1 MLRSDVAA
9 PAPEREASMQSTGP
23 VPQPDPP
30 GGIRARFGR
39 RPVDEPRLLPS
50 EYRLADVLQRAVE
63 ERLEVGLQAIEEHA
77 TDMMREIAGEIWRTG
92 GGDVRPE
99 QERIVSLLSRD
110 QAVKSL
116 IASSDERF
124 QALAVRS
131 ARLEDSLRDLA
142 ETGRSTRRAMEV
154 SATAVREI
162 AESPTMRGVEL
173 VRTQLEQVERHIA
186 ETMAHLDEHER
197 ALSEG
202 VLRQVREHGELI
214 ARETTRMVEAMQGY
228 VQSGAEA
235 MGRLAQR
242 VEAHAD
248 AFASGESGGLEPV
261 RQQIEMLDER
271 MGIQGRSLHEL
282 QSAVERLV
290 EARIIGLAQLIRSDS
305 EALRDHIERRSD
317 EHEASSQALLQE
329 RLAEVRLA
337 IESRCDSLA
346 SDTTEQLAGLATS
359 VAASVD
365 SATATVTE
373 QLAQLDG
380 LDAALVE
387 TRTSI
392 EERLVA
398 HVDDRVTA
406 IARMIRSDN
415 QVLAERLRTGAGEDG
430 ELMKQVLRSMKE
442 LEAGVAGDVMGS
454 MDRRFQAMGDRLHQE
469 SQSTAEAIVKVAEM
483 LGERIDR
490 LAVKVDEGM
499 DGDLQIVIDRMSDAI
514 QAMSARGARRPRIEL
529 D

>member
-1 MLRSDVAA
+1 
-9 PAPEREASMQSTGP
+9 MQSTGP
-23 VPQPDPP
+23 VPQPDAS

-63 ERLEVGLQAIEEHA
+63 ERLEVGLQAIEEQA

-110 QAVKSL
+110 QALKSL
-116 IASSDERF
+116 IMSSDERF

-142 ETGRSTRRAMEV
+142 ETGRSTRQAMEA
-154 SATAVREI
+154 SAIAVREI
-162 AESPTMRGVEL
+162 AESPTMRGVDL
-173 VRTQLEQVERHIA
+173 IRTQLEQVERHIA
-186 ETMAHLDEHER
+186 ETMAHLDEHDR

-202 VLRQVREHGELI
+202 ILRQVREHGELI

-248 AFASGESGGLEPV
+248 AFASGEANGALEPV

-282 QSAVERLV
+282 QGAVERLV

-305 EALRDHIERRSD
+305 EALREHIDRRSD
-317 EHEASSQALLQE
+317 EHEIGSRAHLDD
-329 RLAEVRLA
+329 RMAEVRLA
-337 IESRCDSLA
+337 IESRSEMLA
-346 SDTTEQLAGLATS
+346 SETAEQLVALAT
-359 VAASVD
+359 AMGASVD
-365 SATATVTE
+365 AGFAHIDD

-380 LDAALVE
+380 LDTALAE
-387 TRTSI
+387 TRTGI
-392 EERLVA
+392 EERLVT
-398 HVDDRVTA
+398 HMDDRVTA

-415 QVLAERLRTGAGEDG
+415 QVLAERLRTGTAEDG

-442 LEAGVAGDVMGS
+442 LEAGVAGDVLGS

-490 LAVKVDEGM
+490 LAIKMDEGM

-514 QAMSARGARRPRIEL
+514 QAMSAMGARRPRIEL
-529 D
+529 E